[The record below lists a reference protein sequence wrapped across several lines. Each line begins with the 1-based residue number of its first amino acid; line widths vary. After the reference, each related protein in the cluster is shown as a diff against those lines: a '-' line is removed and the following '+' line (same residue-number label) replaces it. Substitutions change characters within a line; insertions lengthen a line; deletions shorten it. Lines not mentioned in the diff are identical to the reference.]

1 MGFTPT
7 ESIWFNG
14 HLVAWPDAHVHVLAH
29 GLQYGTGVFEGLR
42 SYAAAD
48 GPAVFRLDSH
58 LARLYR
64 SAALYD
70 LEIPYTID
78 QLTDATL
85 DVVRANRLEGAYIR
99 PVVFVDAGT
108 LSVWTKGSPVSVA
121 IAAFPTGT
129 YLAGAEQGVRVTI
142 SPIRKYPSN
151 AIPAAAKACGQYINS
166 ARAVTDAQKRGFD
179 EAILLNQRGEVSEGS
194 GENIFVVKNGGL
206 LTNGIDADILMGV
219 TRDSILQ
226 IAADLKIPARVGT
239 IAVDDLLTADELF
252 FSGTAVEVTAIR
264 EVDGTVIGGGTPGA
278 ITLQLQQVFN
288 DAVRGKRPEYRKW
301 LAYADQAVTK

>member
-7 ESIWFNG
+7 DSIWFNG
-14 HLVAWPDAHVHVLAH
+14 RLVAWADAHVHVLAH

-42 SYAAAD
+42 CYATAE

-58 LARLYR
+58 LERLYR
-64 SAALYD
+64 SAELYD
-70 LEIPYTID
+70 LAIPYTID
-78 QLTDATL
+78 ELTEATL
-85 DVVRANRLEGAYIR
+85 QVIRANRLEAAYIR
-99 PVVFVDAGT
+99 PVAFFDADT

-129 YLAGAEQGVRVTI
+129 YLAGAENGVRVTI

-226 IAADLKIPARVGT
+226 IAADLQIPARVGT
-239 IAVDDLLTADELF
+239 LTVEDLMTADELF

-264 EVDGTVIGGGTPGA
+264 EVDGTVVGAGRPGA
-278 ITLQLQQVFN
+278 ITTRIQQVFN

-301 LAYADQAVTK
+301 LAFARQAVAK

>member
-7 ESIWFNG
+7 DTIWFNG
-14 HLVAWPDAHVHVLAH
+14 QLIPWADARVHVLAH

-42 SYAAAD
+42 CYGTAD

-58 LARLYR
+58 MERLYR
-64 SAALYD
+64 SAAIYD
-70 LEIPYTID
+70 LEIPYSIEV
-78 QLTDATL
+78 LEDATL
-85 DVVRANRLEGAYIR
+85 EVVRVNRLEGAYIR
-99 PVVFVDAGT
+99 PVAFFDADT

-129 YLAGAEQGVRVTI
+129 YLAGAENGVRVTI

-166 ARAVTDAQKRGFD
+166 ARAVQEAQKRGFD

-206 LTNGIDADILMGV
+206 LTNGVEADILMGV

-226 IAADLKIPARVGT
+226 IAADLKIPVRVGT
-239 IAVDDLLTADELF
+239 LTVEDLMTADELF
-252 FSGTAVEVTAIR
+252 FSGTAVEVTPIR
-264 EVDGTVIGGGTPGA
+264 EVDGTVISAGKPGA
-278 ITLQLQQVFN
+278 LTVRIQQVFN
-288 DAVRGKRPEYRKW
+288 DAARGKRPEYRQW
-301 LAYADQAVTK
+301 LAFARQAVAK